1 MRNLISII
9 CLLCIQF
16 SFSQNLNIM
25 TYNIR
30 LDTQSDGDNR
40 WDLRKNEL
48 LKQITSNKLDVIGI
62 QEGLPNQV
70 FYIDSILVKY
80 SYVGVGRDDGK
91 NKGEFSAIFFN
102 KNKYKLLI
110 ENTFWLSET
119 PNNPSLGW
127 DAAFPRVCTY
137 ALLSDNKTNKSFWV
151 FNTHYDHIGVIARKE
166 SSKLILQKIKELN
179 TENLPVILM
188 GDFNLTEENDAI
200 QYINAFLKD
209 SKLISKKK
217 VIDTLGTFNGF
228 DIFKESE
235 NRIDYIFISEKSI
248 KVKKYKVLREKY
260 KNKFPSDHF
269 PVLVNLQLNKQV
281 K

>member
-48 LKQITSNKLDVIGI
+48 LKQITSNKVDVIGI

-151 FNTHYDHIGVIARKE
+151 FNTHYDHIGDIARKE

-269 PVLVNLQLNKQV
+269 PVLVNLRLNKQV